1 MDCPATPFHLE
12 CLELHY
18 VQAHPRP
25 QRESEGILTQHSNR
39 ERRCTLCGGYANVP
53 FYNCNFCDASPSYHH
68 GRCCY
73 WSPKQT
79 KEKNEEEILQQESDE
94 ARSQWVDQMT
104 NISKSA
110 MPRGR
115 KITSILVA
123 LVSVGLA
130 VGPFWSPDAADVP
143 VLLLQ

>member
-1 MDCPATPFHLE
+1 M
-12 CLELHY
+12 
-18 VQAHPRP
+18 
-25 QRESEGILTQHSNR
+25 
-39 ERRCTLCGGYANVP
+39 
-53 FYNCNFCDASPSYHH
+53 
-68 GRCCY
+68 
-73 WSPKQT
+73 